1 MENIVILDNSQIDNV
16 CIELR
21 DRIANK
27 YPQYRPYVKFMYEYG
42 CRINELFDFRIYY
55 NPKNNKVEI
64 IPQKK
69 NNTRILELVNPE
81 VLKWI
86 EEINLT
92 QPLFHL
98 NKRNLQRIIE
108 KEMPIN
114 GLMCGNKKIGAHIFR
129 HNYIKKMEAQG
140 LSIMEMDIKMGYTTQ
155 SVANTYAVSE
165 IYYKN

>member
-1 MENIVILDNSQIDNV
+1 MKNKIILDNKIIDYV
-16 CIELR
+16 CQELR
-21 DRIANK
+21 DRIEKK
-27 YPQYRPYVKFMYEYG
+27 YPPYKSYINFIYEYG
-42 CRINELFDFRIYY
+42 CRINELFDFRISY
-55 NPKNNKVEI
+55 NAEINKVEI

-69 NNTRILELVNPE
+69 NNTRILEVTKPE

-86 EEINLT
+86 EEINMT

-108 KEMPIN
+108 VEMPIN
-114 GLMCGNKKIGAHIFR
+114 GLMCGNKKIGGHIFR
-129 HNYIKKMEAQG
+129 HNYIKKMEEKG
-140 LSIMEMDIKMGYTTQ
+140 YSIEKMDLIMGYTTQ